1 MKQIEVN
8 GMIYEFDEKLLL
20 KQEIRVG
27 DNVQILIKDAH
38 GKHLPSNKAHLQLPL
53 PVYTASR
60 CRGQRQTSCLRY
72 AHCELLFLS
81 LWRS

>member
-38 GKHLPSNKAHLQLPL
+38 TPNLLSVMFFNLFY
-53 PVYTASR
+53 YTIY
-60 CRGQRQTSCLRY
+60 L
-72 AHCELLFLS
+72 
-81 LWRS
+81 